1 MKVVNVRI
9 NGMENP
15 VGFDFETVCVS
26 WKVRETAECKN
37 RDSFDRRFFRASLDK
52 RGKES

>member
-15 VGFDFETVCVS
+15 VGFDFETVSGFV
-26 WKVRETAECKN
+26 AKN
-37 RDSFDRRFFRASLDK
+37 
-52 RGKES
+52 